1 MNSLYSIAIS
11 YENSSW
17 ILASLL
23 VMRAV
28 MTIAGNLSDVYGK
41 KRILLILLGVYI
53 IGLLLGSLAFNFL
66 TLITARAKA

>member
-1 MNSLYSIAIS
+1 
-11 YENSSW
+11 
-17 ILASLL
+17 
-23 VMRAV
+23 